1 MKRIFAILLIT
12 ALAAGLTACAAGEEN
27 AASPAEANAAETIT
41 PEEARLASESNA
53 LAIEEADDDDPASD
67 TDAEMDFA
75 AYEQAKEYIG
85 QSVDALYAAIGKPES
100 ANYAASCDEENAED
114 GMLFY
119 GGFYVW
125 TVKTETEEII
135 HDVYEG

>member
-1 MKRIFAILLIT
+1 MKKIFAILLIIS
-12 ALAAGLTACAAGEEN
+12 LAAGLTACAAKEEDTT
-27 AASPAEANAAETIT
+27 APAEADTAETMT
-41 PEEARLASESNA
+41 PEEVQAVSESNA
-53 LAIEEADDDDPASD
+53 LAIGNDEDAPASD
-67 TDAEMDFA
+67 TDAEMDSA

-85 QSVDALYAAIGKPES
+85 QPVEALYAAMGEPES

-125 TVKTETEEII
+125 TVRTETEEII

>member
-1 MKRIFAILLIT
+1 MKKIFAILLII
-12 ALAAGLTACAAGEEN
+12 ALAAGLTACAAGE
-27 AASPAEANAAETIT
+27 SAAEDAAPTMT
-41 PEEARLASESNA
+41 PEEARLASETNA
-53 LAIEEADDDDPASD
+53 SAIAQSEDEAPASD
-67 TDAEMDFA
+67 TDAETDTE
-75 AYEQAKEYIG
+75 AYEQAMQYIG
-85 QSVDALYAAIGKPES
+85 QPVEELYAAIGEPES

-135 HDVYEG
+135 HDIYEG

>member
-1 MKRIFAILLIT
+1 MKKIFAILLII
-12 ALAAGLTACAAGEEN
+12 ALAAGLTACSAGNSAAD
-27 AASPAEANAAETIT
+27 AEPTMT
-41 PEEARLASESNA
+41 PEEARLASETNA
-53 LAIEEADDDDPASD
+53 SAIAEKEDEAPASD
-67 TDAEMDFA
+67 TDAETDTA
-75 AYEQAKEYIG
+75 AYEQAMQYIG
-85 QSVDALYAAIGKPES
+85 QPVEELYAAIGEPES

-135 HDVYEG
+135 HDIYEG

>member
-1 MKRIFAILLIT
+1 MKKIFAILLII
-12 ALAAGLTACAAGEEN
+12 ALAAGLTACAAGQ
-27 AASPAEANAAETIT
+27 SAAEDAAPTMT

-53 LAIEEADDDDPASD
+53 LAIAENEDEAPASD
-67 TDAEMDFA
+67 TDAETDTA
-75 AYEQAKEYIG
+75 AYEQAREYIG
-85 QSVDALYAAIGKPES
+85 QPVEELYAAIGEPES
-100 ANYAASCDEENAED
+100 ANYASSCEEENAED

-135 HDVYEG
+135 HDIYEG

>member
-1 MKRIFAILLIT
+1 MKKIFAILLII
-12 ALAAGLTACAAGEEN
+12 ALAAGLTACAAGQN
-27 AASPAEANAAETIT
+27 ADGDTAPTMT
-41 PEEARLASESNA
+41 PEETRLASETNA
-53 LAIEEADDDDPASD
+53 NAIAQREDEAPASD
-67 TDAEMDFA
+67 TDAETDTE
-75 AYEQAKEYIG
+75 AYEQAMQYIG
-85 QSVDALYAAIGKPES
+85 QPVEALYAAIGEPES

>member
-1 MKRIFAILLIT
+1 MKKIFAILLII
-12 ALAAGLTACAAGEEN
+12 ALAAGLTACTAGE
-27 AASPAEANAAETIT
+27 SAAEDAAPTMT
-41 PEEARLASESNA
+41 PEEARLASETNA
-53 LAIEEADDDDPASD
+53 SAIAQSEDEAPASD
-67 TDAEMDFA
+67 TDAETDTE
-75 AYEQAKEYIG
+75 AYEQAMQYIG
-85 QSVDALYAAIGKPES
+85 QPVEELYAAIGEPES

>member
-1 MKRIFAILLIT
+1 MKKIFAILLIM
-12 ALAAGLTACAAGEEN
+12 ALAAGLTACAAGE
-27 AASPAEANAAETIT
+27 SAAEDAAPTMT
-41 PEEARLASESNA
+41 PEEARLASETNA
-53 LAIEEADDDDPASD
+53 SAIAQTDDEAPASD
-67 TDAEMDFA
+67 TDAETDTD
-75 AYEQAKEYIG
+75 AYEQALQYRG
-85 QSVDALYAAIGKPES
+85 QPVEALYAAIGEPES

-135 HDVYEG
+135 HDIYEG